1 MKKNTKNKKKNV
13 VIEYFDTALKL
24 YYSDLIK

>member
-1 MKKNTKNKKKNV
+1 MKQTKQNTKQNI

-24 YYSDLIK
+24 YYRQLIK